1 MKKEFKNEIVD
12 AIAQDLKDYKHV
24 YVTDVFGL
32 DVEKTNALRRQCFR
46 RNIKL
51 RVVKNTLLKR
61 AMEQLDIDY
70 SELYPALKGS
80 TSIML
85 TNDNNAPAKLIKEF
99 RGRNKIPNIKG
110 AFIEE
115 STYIGED
122 LVEELVKLKS
132 REELIGEIVGLLQS
146 PIKNVVSGLQS
157 SGGQKIAGIVK
168 TLSEKE

>member
-1 MKKEFKNEIVD
+1 
-12 AIAQDLKDYKHV
+12 
-24 YVTDVFGL
+24 
-32 DVEKTNALRRQCFR
+32 
-46 RNIKL
+46 
-51 RVVKNTLLKR
+51 
-61 AMEQLDIDY
+61 MEQLDIDY

-146 PIKNVVSGLQS
+146 PIKNVISGLQS